1 MAARPFEQFEFE
13 KVFNGKCVS
22 FRNLTHSG
30 QFERISRSERT
41 TLHIFSSSGS
51 SELLDLT

>member
-22 FRNLTHSG
+22 FRNLTHLAILKG
-30 QFERISRSERT
+30 LVVLNERLFT
-41 TLHIFSSSGS
+41 FSLRP
-51 SELLDLT
+51 EVPNF